1 MKRNEQALKTSK
13 DISVANTMSKK
24 QIFDIINAED
34 EELTPQGPELDR
46 LLIHDDKQNEKNV
59 D

>member
-46 LLIHDDKQNEKNV
+46 LLIHDDK
-59 D
+59 